1 MLGCGDTPCAPC
13 ALRKAQAASLSGL
26 EAPFSLPGALGVAA
40 VTFGALWLIAGGGMA
55 SNRKRRYKEV
65 TWPKSIY
72 WDFPDSP
79 EVEKPKPKKWW
90 KLCRITV
97 SQAPSPAPQP
107 SATRWRRSSSPR
119 W

>member
-26 EAPFSLPGALGVAA
+26 EAPLNVPGVVGIAA
-40 VTFGALWLIAGGGMA
+40 VTFGALWLLSGSGLA

-65 TWPKSIY
+65 TWPKSIW

-97 SQAPSPAPQP
+97 SQAPSPRRP
-107 SATRWRRSSSPR
+107 SATRSPRSSSPR